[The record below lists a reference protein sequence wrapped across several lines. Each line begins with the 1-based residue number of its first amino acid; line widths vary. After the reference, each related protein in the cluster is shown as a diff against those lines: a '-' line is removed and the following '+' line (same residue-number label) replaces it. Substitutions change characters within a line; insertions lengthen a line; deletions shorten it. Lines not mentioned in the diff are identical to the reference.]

1 MRADNTAN
9 RCGLTFDSMDDFVL
23 SVMACK
29 EGVEARNVGMAN
41 DAKWHGGVASMANL
55 AKVARDGLPVDGIEA
70 ARISNDAVTTMEREL
85 DFPAF
90 SSFYDVSGSNVDV
103 ARYLSGEQECM
114 INYHM
119 VDTPRVGRVIT
130 LVVSIAASSFVDP
143 EKIVER
149 GREIMSLV
157 FAIEKIGFQVELWA
171 DLLNSGYSGKQGR
184 LRVKVKSPGEELD
197 SARIMFAFTHPA
209 MLRGLALA
217 AMHLYPRSFHKPLM
231 IGSGYGSPQHGP
243 DMDEYPEG
251 SIMIP
256 PIDSNHRPGRLVQ
269 ATLKELGII

>member
-9 RCGLTFDSMDDFVL
+9 RCGLTFDSMDDFVS
-23 SVMACK
+23 SVMACPS
-29 EGVEARNVGMAN
+29 GVEARNNQMASSA
-41 DAKWHGGVASMANL
+41 DWHGGVSSMANL
-55 AKVARDGLPVDGIEA
+55 AKIARDGISADGIEA

-90 SSFYDVSGSNVDV
+90 SSFYDVSGANVDV
-103 ARYLSGEQECM
+103 ARYLSGEPECM

-130 LVVSIAASSFVDP
+130 LVVSIAAYSVVDP
-143 EKIVER
+143 DAIRER

-171 DLLNSGYSGKQGR
+171 DLLNRGMAGKQGR
-184 LRVKVKSPGEELD
+184 LRIKVKGPGEELD
-197 SARIMFAFTHPA
+197 SARIMFAFTHPG
-209 MLRGLALA
+209 MLRGLGLA
-217 AMHLYPRSFHKPLM
+217 AMHLYPKGFHKPLM
-231 IGSGYGSPQHGP
+231 IGTGYGSPQHSP

-269 ATLKELGII
+269 STLRELGII